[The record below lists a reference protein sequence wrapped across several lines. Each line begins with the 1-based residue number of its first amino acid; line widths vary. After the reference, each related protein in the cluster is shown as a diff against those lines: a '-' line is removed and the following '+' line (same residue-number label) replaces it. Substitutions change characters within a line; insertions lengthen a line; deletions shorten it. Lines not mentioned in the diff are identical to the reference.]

1 MNTRHRWI
9 IAVGALLLAAAV
21 GYAAYTA
28 GFSQGIEESGKVA
41 AAPQS
46 WHGHHHHWGFGWVFP
61 LFIFAFWLVAFRAF
75 RGHHH
80 PCRYD
85 ENHPRG

>member
-9 IAVGALLLAAAV
+9 TAAVALLLAAGIAFVAYNAGLANAV
-21 GYAAYTA
+21 DVSA
-28 GFSQGIEESGKVA
+28 GQA
-41 AAPQS
+41 
-46 WHGHHHHWGFGWVFP
+46 HDHHHHHWGGGWAVP
-61 LFIFAFWLVAFRAF
+61 LFFFVVWLFAFRTF